1 MSFGL
6 AGIST
11 YTDLLFEYES
21 FDEILNATMFSE
33 SFFLMTCY
41 YIISSLKTMLL
52 SSLCSQI
59 FKVTD
64 VLNKSYIE
72 FILNL
77 YNGSLVG
84 RLLMNSGGK
93 CTYVLLF

>member
-41 YIISSLKTMLL
+41 YIISSLKNMLL